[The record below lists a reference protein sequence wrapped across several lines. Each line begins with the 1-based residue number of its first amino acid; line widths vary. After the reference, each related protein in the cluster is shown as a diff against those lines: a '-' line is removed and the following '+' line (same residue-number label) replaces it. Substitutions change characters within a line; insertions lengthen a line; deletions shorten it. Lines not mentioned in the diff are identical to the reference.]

1 MPEAIQKLPT
11 IQDAFAEIE
20 RQAEERGEKRGEERA
35 TLLTQRKTLL
45 QVLRHRFGELPMPI
59 VQQIE
64 ATTDIPKLT
73 RWLDE
78 ALDAETLAAIDFS

>member
-20 RQAEERGEKRGEERA
+20 RQAEERGEKRGEKRGEERA

-64 ATTDIPKLT
+64 ATAGVEIVHP
-73 RWLDE
+73 
-78 ALDAETLAAIDFS
+78 LAVNPLAYT

>member
-64 ATTDIPKLT
+64 ATAGVELVHH
-73 RWLDE
+73 
-78 ALDAETLAAIDFS
+78 LAVNPLAYT